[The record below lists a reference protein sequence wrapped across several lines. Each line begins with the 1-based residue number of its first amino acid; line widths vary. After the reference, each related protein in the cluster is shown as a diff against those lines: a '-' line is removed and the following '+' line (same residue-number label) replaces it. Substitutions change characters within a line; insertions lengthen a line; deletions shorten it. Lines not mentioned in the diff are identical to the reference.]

1 MRLRDSRGWWGPA
14 PAVGLLAVLALGL
27 ILYWPSL
34 QFGFFWD
41 DPAWFGRVAGRGLL
55 ETLVPQ
61 ADFQFYRPATML
73 VTRLFMR
80 ADGTCDPAPLH
91 AAQVALHLASTLLA
105 YALCRQLALS
115 CRAALA
121 AAAMFAALP
130 FAHQVVT
137 WTQAVGPAW
146 VTACLLAAANAYAV
160 ARRARRG
167 GAWLLAALALYVVAL
182 AFQESAVPYAGVM
195 ILLEWALRSQRSE
208 RGQAGGAGGSQG
220 HGPQAWRP
228 LRPAATGGRPSEQT
242 PPELHGGRWMAA
254 AQRPPPVARGL
265 GPRGWIL
272 APGAFIVAAG
282 LYMIVWFFAPKA
294 EGFLGPRFSLEVAA
308 YLSQGIAYPLLGRPG
323 GWDPGALPAWAVAA
337 IAAGAATWLVC
348 VHARAGRLAPAALGL
363 GWCVAALLPGWAGLP
378 AVYVLLAP
386 RMFYPAAFGIVLLW
400 AGLIE
405 AGPAFGRL
413 RRAWAA
419 LVWILLAAIIVQS
432 LLLVAGFN
440 ALYAAG
446 TRQMAALVD
455 WSTGAP
461 AAGALFVNYP
471 DRYAPA
477 RPPYP
482 IGYWGLTLAP
492 VVEDLGAYPRLE
504 NGTALRTVSLS
515 APELDFDERAASP
528 YVFDLRGVIAGP
540 AKLYGAA
547 AESGRILVTRYRPDG
562 SMRLLE
568 VGQVVRGT
576 EPAGTSL
583 ARFGTALALEA
594 ATVER
599 GLGEWRVM
607 LAWRCLAP
615 AQPEDTVFVHL
626 GLAGQPPLAQADGD
640 LLGGLVP
647 AAACQAGDLIV
658 DRRVLSLPAG
668 TLPDGVQVRVGAYSR
683 ADGYRLRATDATGAP
698 LPDEAWVVR

>member
-1 MRLRDSRGWWGPA
+1 MRSRDSRRWWGPA
-14 PAVGLLAVLALGL
+14 PVVALLAVLALGL
-27 ILYWPSL
+27 VLYRPSL
-34 QFGFFWD
+34 DYGFFWD
-41 DPAWFGRVAGRGLL
+41 DPAWFQRVAGRGVL
-55 ETLVPQ
+55 EALAPQ

-80 ADGTCDPAPLH
+80 ADGTCDPVPVH
-91 AAQVALHLASTLLA
+91 AAQIALHLANTLLA
-105 YALCRQLALS
+105 CALCRQLGLA
-115 CRAALA
+115 RRTALA
-121 AAAMFAALP
+121 AAALFAALP

-137 WTQAVGPAW
+137 WAQAIGPAW
-146 VTACLLAAANAYAV
+146 VTLCLLAAANAYAV
-160 ARRARRG
+160 ARRDARG
-167 GAWLLAALALYVVAL
+167 GWLIAALALYVLAL
-182 AFQESAVPYAGVM
+182 AFQESAVPYAAVM
-195 ILLEWALRSQRSE
+195 ILLEWALRSRRPE
-208 RGQAGGAGGSQG
+208 GEQAGGADRSQG

-228 LRPAATGGRPSEQT
+228 LRPAATGGRP
-242 PPELHGGRWMAA
+242 PERTEMSPV
-254 AQRPPPVARGL
+254 QRPPPVARGL

-272 APGAFIVAAG
+272 APGAFIAAAG
-282 LYMIVWFFAPKA
+282 LYMVLWLLAPKA

-308 YLSQGIAYPLLGRPG
+308 YLSQGIAYPLLGRPD
-323 GWDPGALPAWAVAA
+323 GWNAGALPVWAVAA

-386 RMFYPAAFGIVLLW
+386 RMFYPAAFGIALLW
-400 AGLIE
+400 AGLVE
-405 AGPAFGRL
+405 AGAAFGRL
-413 RRAWAA
+413 RHAWSVLAWV
-419 LVWILLAAIIVQS
+419 LVAAIVTQS
-432 LLLVAGFN
+432 VLLVTGFN
-440 ALYAAG
+440 AMYAAG
-446 TRQMAALVD
+446 TRQMATLVD
-455 WSTGAP
+455 WS
-461 AAGALFVNYP
+461 AATSHDGALFANFP

-492 VVEDLGAYPRLE
+492 VVEDLGAYPHLE
-504 NGTALRTVSLS
+504 NGTVLRTVSLS
-515 APELDFDERAASP
+515 APEMDFDERAASP

-540 AKLYGAA
+540 AEFYGAA
-547 AESGRILVTRYRPDG
+547 AETGRMLVTRYRPDG

-576 EPAGTSL
+576 EPAGTPL
-583 ARFGTALALEA
+583 ARFGATLALEA
-594 ATVER
+594 ATLER
-599 GLGEWRVM
+599 GPGEWRVM

-615 AQPEDTVFVHL
+615 ARPDDTIFVHL

-647 AAACQAGDLIV
+647 AAACHAGDLVV

-668 TLPDGVQVRVGAYSR
+668 TLPDGAQVRVGAYNR

-698 LPDEAWVVR
+698 LPDESWVVQ